1 MSEND
6 KFKFMKSL
14 WFYELLSWVPLIV
27 ISATALILYLLFYFN
42 VFVLKD
48 NKEKGQ
54 EPPSTTPSV
63 NTIITTD
70 TSFVSCEFDIQ
81 TGESYC
87 HRKFGP
93 LSKPRVCYTNGLTE
107 RSLRW
112 LNEENLPLSLKQESF
127 LRPSAVKL
135 PKQNCVGGITSAKS
149 RSLSGSSSLLK
160 TRHLSLSRGIIHPR
174 TRRSGSLNWSN
185 SLAG

>member
-54 EPPSTTPSV
+54 EPSRTTPSV

-81 TGESYC
+81 TRESYC

-93 LSKPRVCYTNGLTE
+93 LSKPRVCYTNGLTG

-112 LNEENLPLSLKQESF
+112 LNEENLLLSLKPKLC
-127 LRPSAVKL
+127 LRHSMAKV
-135 PKQNCVGGITSAKS
+135 PKQKCVNDTISAKS
-149 RSLSGSSSLLK
+149 RSRSGNSSSLK
-160 TRHLSLSRGIIHPR
+160 T
-174 TRRSGSLNWSN
+174 
-185 SLAG
+185 